1 MPSLGVRSPRY
12 YILLVQLIWLNP
24 CISIEYIKVYNAQ
37 SKIKNF
43 HKKIKRAFFN
53 PIDNQFRSEIQ
64 KNEHTLTFEGKTF
77 SNYDIVTLVSHDY
90 DKEKKDLNK
99 NAKIQLGT
107 V

>member
-1 MPSLGVRSPRY
+1 M
-12 YILLVQLIWLNP
+12 
-24 CISIEYIKVYNAQ
+24 
-37 SKIKNF
+37 
-43 HKKIKRAFFN
+43 
-53 PIDNQFRSEIQ
+53 RSEIQ
-64 KNEHTLTFEGKTF
+64 KNEHTFTFEGKTF